1 MHVPVIL
8 GVVLLQAI
16 YVSAGPP
23 DWIPAEMLEMVQ
35 ADKERCMAEHGTS
48 QVSIDEVNDG
58 KLSNDRSITCYMN
71 CLLDAFSLV
80 DEEGNLEADML
91 ISVIPEQFQ
100 EIGNKILNKCAK
112 QDGAD
117 ACEKIYEVAKCVQ
130 GTVPEVNRL
139 IVSSQ

>member
-1 MHVPVIL
+1 MQVSVIL

-23 DWIPAEMLEMVQ
+23 DWIPPEMLEMVQ
-35 ADKERCMAEHGTS
+35 GDKERCMAEHGTS
-48 QVSIDEVNDG
+48 QTLIDEVNDG
-58 KLSNDRSITCYMN
+58 KLTNDRSLTCYMN

-80 DEEGNLEADML
+80 DEEGNLEAEML
-91 ISVIPEQFQ
+91 ISVIPAEFQ
-100 EIGNKILNKCAK
+100 EIGNKILNKCAR

-130 GTVPEVNRL
+130 GTVPELWFMV
-139 IVSSQ
+139 